1 MDARALYGTDV
12 PPDPAQRLT
21 RGPAS
26 VTLEGGNLRHLRVN
40 GAEMI
45 RAVAFLVR
53 DRDWGTLTPTIRDLR
68 IAEGDETRITYA
80 AQYQAGGAHLDVSVV
95 IRLSDTALRFQAEAR
110 ATGDFE
116 TNRTGFTVLH
126 PISGV
131 AGAPLRVEHGSS
143 PAEDTCFPALIEPWQ
158 PFQDITALIHQTGG
172 LQVECRFEGDVFE
185 MEDQRQWGDASFK
198 TYVRPLALP
207 WPYQIADGAVMR
219 QAVQIRWTPAM
230 AGQEAEPIT
239 CAVPDARFPETALLL
254 TGAEAARPDAAVLL
268 RQIAPQRLL
277 CHLDTAA
284 GQGGPELRAFAALQ
298 AQLPEMA
305 FDLELIAR
313 CPVEG
318 DLAAEFA
325 AYAGD
330 LAAAGLRPASV
341 MVCPAVDRQST
352 PPGSA
357 WPPCP
362 PLEAIHAAARQAFP
376 GITLGGG
383 MASFFPELNRKR
395 PPAGM
400 LDFVTHGFC
409 PIVHAADDLSVM
421 ETLETLPH
429 ILRSARAI
437 LGECTYRLGPSTIAM
452 RQNPYGSRTI
462 PNPWRGR
469 VCMAD
474 DDPRQDGAFA
484 AAWTLGFATRIAP
497 AGVQVWTPAGLTGP
511 RGLFRDDG
519 SPRPLAAVV
528 RALAACAG
536 QPVHRAE
543 VAAGRAR
550 LQCGDQVFTAD
561 LTPEGAFGWT
571 AAMAGDL
578 QPPLQS
584 SMP

>member
-1 MDARALYGTDV
+1 M
-12 PPDPAQRLT
+12 
-21 RGPAS
+21 
-26 VTLEGGNLRHLRVN
+26 
-40 GAEMI
+40 
-45 RAVAFLVR
+45 
-53 DRDWGTLTPTIRDLR
+53 
-68 IAEGDETRITYA
+68 
-80 AQYQAGGAHLDVSVV
+80 
-95 IRLSDTALRFQAEAR
+95 
-110 ATGDFE
+110 
-116 TNRTGFTVLH
+116 
-126 PISGV
+126 
-131 AGAPLRVEHGSS
+131 
-143 PAEDTCFPALIEPWQ
+143 
-158 PFQDITALIHQTGG
+158 
-172 LQVECRFEGDVFE
+172 
-185 MEDQRQWGDASFK
+185 GDASFK

-254 TGAEAARPDAAVLL
+254 TGAEAARPDAAALL

-284 GQGGPELRAFAALQ
+284 GQGVPELRAFAALQ
-298 AQLPEMA
+298 AQVPEMA

-325 AYAGD
+325 GYARD
-330 LAAAGLRPASV
+330 VAAAGLRPASV

-357 WPPCP
+357 WPSCP

-395 PPAGM
+395 PPVGM

-437 LGECTYRLGPSTIAM
+437 LGNVPIDWAPRPSPCGKTLM
-452 RQNPYGSRTI
+452 
-462 PNPWRGR
+462 
-469 VCMAD
+469 
-474 DDPRQDGAFA
+474 A
-484 AAWTLGFATRIAP
+484 AAPSPIRG
-497 AGVQVWTPAGLTGP
+497 GAGL
-511 RGLFRDDG
+511 
-519 SPRPLAAVV
+519 
-528 RALAACAG
+528 
-536 QPVHRAE
+536 H
-543 VAAGRAR
+543 GRR
-550 LQCGDQVFTAD
+550 
-561 LTPEGAFGWT
+561 
-571 AAMAGDL
+571 
-578 QPPLQS
+578 
-584 SMP
+584 